1 MKRGTKLATTGGSLL
16 VLTLLAG
23 SMAVS
28 QSSPNEP
35 GTPTAPTAPMVP
47 VGLVSFDSC
56 ADALAELRAA
66 ATASVGPYGFAGDAV
81 LFGDR
86 TAAIGGAES
95 KARTFAEAPGDAAVR
110 DAGAG
115 HSTTNNHEAGAD
127 EPDLVKTD
135 GRRIV
140 TVTGGVLRVVDPVT
154 RRVTGRLDLTDD
166 REELRWQEH
175 RLLLLG
181 DRALVLRE
189 DPPRPADSLRS
200 IRRAGAT
207 RLLLIDLSARP
218 QLLGTYR
225 VGGST
230 VDARLTGRTARV
242 AVRTSAQL
250 RFPPMAEGT
259 DRVRTERNRAVIAR
273 AGVEAWLPEYEWTA
287 GAERHTGRVGCDR
300 LNRPDRMTGSSTLTV
315 LSFDLTADRLGDGDP
330 VAVAADA
337 DTVYGTATSLYLAGR
352 RPAPITGAPRWQPPS
367 TEQVTDV
374 YQFDTAEPGRPRFL
388 AAGSVPGWL
397 INQYALSEWAGHLRV
412 ATTTGEFVGD
422 GTASES
428 AVRVLRRD
436 GGALV
441 PTGEIGGLGRGERIY
456 SVRYLGPVAYVV
468 TFRQTDPLYALD
480 LTDPTAPTVTGELKI
495 TGYSAYLHPL
505 PEQRLLGV
513 GQEADRQGRTKGLQV
528 SLFDVRDPGRPNR
541 LDQWHLPGGW
551 SQAEY
556 DPHAFLYRPDTGLVA
571 LPVNDGVRLLRVGND
586 TISEI
591 GEVTHPAASVRD
603 GVRWAPPVRRSL
615 VVDDVLW
622 TVSEAGL
629 RATDPASARNLAWIA
644 AT

>member
-1 MKRGTKLATTGGSLL
+1 MKRGTKVATTGGSLVAL
-16 VLTLLAG
+16 ALLAG

-28 QSSPNEP
+28 QSPPAGP
-35 GTPTAPTAPMVP
+35 GTTEAPMVP

-66 ATASVGPYGFAGDAV
+66 ARASVGPYGFAGDAV

-86 TAAIGGAES
+86 VAAAGGAES
-95 KARTFAEAPGDAAVR
+95 MARTFAGAPGDAAGR
-110 DAGAG
+110 DTGAG

-140 TVTGGVLRVVDPVT
+140 TVTGGVLRVVDPVS
-154 RRVTGRLDLTDD
+154 RRVTGRLDLAGD

-181 DRALVLRE
+181 DRALVLSE
-189 DPPRPADSLRS
+189 DPPRPADALRS
-200 IRRAGAT
+200 IRPPGAT
-207 RLLLIDLSARP
+207 RLLLVDLAGRP
-218 QLLGTYR
+218 LVLGTYR
-225 VGGST
+225 IEGST
-230 VDARLTGRTARV
+230 VDARLTGETVRV
-242 AVRTSAQL
+242 AVRASARL
-250 RFPPMAEGT
+250 EFPLASEGN
-259 DRVRTERNRAVIAR
+259 DQVRTERNRKVIAR

-287 GAERHTGRVGCDR
+287 GPERHTGRVGCDR
-300 LNRPDRMTGSSTLTV
+300 LSRPDRMTGSSTLTV

-330 VAVAADA
+330 VSVAADA
-337 DTVYGTATSLYLAGR
+337 DTVYGTATSLYLAGQ
-352 RPAPITGAPRWQPPS
+352 RPVPVTGSKPRWRPS
-367 TEQVTDV
+367 SAEQITDI
-374 YQFDTAEPGRPRFL
+374 YQFDTAAPGRPRFL

-412 ATTTGEFVGD
+412 ATTTGDTWSE

-436 GGALV
+436 DGSLV
-441 PTGEIGGLGRGERIY
+441 PVGMVGGLGRGERIY

-480 LTDPTAPTVTGELKI
+480 LADPTAPAVTGELKI

-505 PEQRLLGV
+505 PDQRLLGV
-513 GQEADRQGRTKGLQV
+513 GQEADSQGRTEGVQV
-528 SLFDVRDPGRPNR
+528 SLFDVRDPGRPAR

-551 SQAEY
+551 TQAEH

-571 LPVNDGVRLLRVGND
+571 LPVDAGVRLLRVSGD
-586 TISEI
+586 AISEI
-591 GEVTHPAASVRD
+591 GEVTHPVGNDSSRRQW
-603 GVRWAPPVRRSL
+603 GPSVRRSL
-615 VVDDVLW
+615 VIGDVLW

-629 RATDPASARNLAWIA
+629 RATDPASARSLAWIA